1 MASVWGELKRRN
13 VVKVA
18 MGYAVV
24 GWLLVEIASTVLPTF
39 GTPHWVLQTLTFV
52 IILGFPL
59 ALILA
64 WAYELTPEGLK
75 REKDVDRSEHITRVT
90 GRKLDFVIIGVM
102 AIAITFLMMDKFVL
116 NESPN
121 TGGGEIAATSQSIA
135 VLPFEDLSPTGD
147 QEYFSDGMTEEIIA
161 KLSRIKELRVISRTT
176 VGQFKD
182 SPLDVPSI
190 GRKLSVDYVLEGS
203 VRKADDRI
211 RVTAQLIST
220 DDDRH
225 LWSDNFDAELDDV
238 FEVQENIAQTI
249 VVALGIHLTDFE
261 RKALASTPT
270 EVVPAYEAYLRGQ
283 ALIEHWNSLEMVNAS
298 RQFFQTAL
306 ELDASYAMAMAGLAS
321 VEAQTY
327 RNHDSDPSRLEH
339 ADQLL
344 DAAEAIEP
352 YLVRTMVARGEVM
365 AMRYDYAGATVKF
378 REALELEP
386 DNYFV
391 WDLLCWAL
399 AYETPPRA
407 KEAEEACREGL
418 SIAPSYGEI
427 YYHLARALIAQER
440 YDEASEA
447 ILQLESIWPSSSLI
461 ASGRVWIEL
470 ARGNYSKALEL
481 LDKSE
486 STGSPTS
493 LTLAIRASAH
503 SALKDTAKALS
514 LLDEAMAKG
523 FKDLA
528 WLKGNED
535 FEPLRKLPEFSA
547 LLEEHGLQ

>member
-1 MASVWGELKRRN
+1 
-13 VVKVA
+13 
-18 MGYAVV
+18 
-24 GWLLVEIASTVLPTF
+24 
-39 GTPHWVLQTLTFV
+39 
-52 IILGFPL
+52 
-59 ALILA
+59 
-64 WAYELTPEGLK
+64 
-75 REKDVDRSEHITRVT
+75 
-90 GRKLDFVIIGVM
+90 
-102 AIAITFLMMDKFVL
+102 
-116 NESPN
+116 
-121 TGGGEIAATSQSIA
+121 
-135 VLPFEDLSPTGD
+135 
-147 QEYFSDGMTEEIIA
+147 
-161 KLSRIKELRVISRTT
+161 
-176 VGQFKD
+176 
-182 SPLDVPSI
+182 
-190 GRKLSVDYVLEGS
+190 
-203 VRKADDRI
+203 
-211 RVTAQLIST
+211 
-220 DDDRH
+220 
-225 LWSDNFDAELDDV
+225 
-238 FEVQENIAQTI
+238 
-249 VVALGIHLTDFE
+249 
-261 RKALASTPT
+261 
-270 EVVPAYEAYLRGQ
+270 
-283 ALIEHWNSLEMVNAS
+283 
-298 RQFFQTAL
+298 
-306 ELDASYAMAMAGLAS
+306 
-321 VEAQTY
+321 
-327 RNHDSDPSRLEH
+327 
-339 ADQLL
+339 
-344 DAAEAIEP
+344 
-352 YLVRTMVARGEVM
+352 MVARGEVM